1 MGYFPFFV
9 ELEGK
14 EGLIVGGGR
23 IAAHKIE
30 KIKPFGAKLTV
41 VAPYLAEDIK
51 TDPILDCKERPF
63 LDADVDGKCFVIAA
77 TDDEKLNAH
86 ISALCQG
93 KNILVNVVDDQEKCG
108 FIFPSLVKEGKFCA
122 GISTEGASPMTAA
135 YFRSRLAAALPEKTE
150 EILDG
155 LLAFREPVKREIP
168 DGRVRAAVLKEA
180 ALFCPMFPRAVSRS
194 MSENGVAGTAFV
206 RRRSMIC

>member
-86 ISALCQG
+86 ISALC
-93 KNILVNVVDDQEKCG
+93 
-108 FIFPSLVKEGKFCA
+108 
-122 GISTEGASPMTAA
+122 
-135 YFRSRLAAALPEKTE
+135 
-150 EILDG
+150 
-155 LLAFREPVKREIP
+155 
-168 DGRVRAAVLKEA
+168 
-180 ALFCPMFPRAVSRS
+180 
-194 MSENGVAGTAFV
+194 
-206 RRRSMIC
+206 